1 MTRLVTDRFI
11 DHARRQRGRAALVI
25 GADCLRRD
33 ELRAGVEQVAQ
44 ALENVTTPGARV
56 ALWLDNSAAFV
67 TLFLGTVM
75 ARRVAMVMD
84 RKWPAQQRADV
95 LADVP
100 PDLVFA
106 APESCDELAGQTTA
120 PVVAVHSTDAAVA
133 AMAALP
139 PCSTIDPAATGHP
152 ADPPLFIGFTSGTTG
167 RPKGFI
173 RSHGSWLKS
182 FDASGAEFATSDR
195 DCICAPGPLVHGIS
209 LYAVVEALCAGA
221 TACILPRFDATAAI
235 DQITSRNATVITAV
249 PTILDFIAREAEV
262 RDLTLPSLR
271 LVLSSGAGLPPP
283 LAARLSAVCP
293 NAEIADYYG
302 ASELSFVSVRR
313 GQELTVP
320 GAPSRPFHGVDIQI
334 RRPDGSLADA
344 GETGTVFV
352 RSEMISDG
360 YVRHHDDA
368 GFRRD
373 GDWASV
379 GDLGFLDRAGR
390 LHLIGR
396 ESGMLITGGLNVF
409 PEETEAVLLAQ
420 PEVASAAVIGMADET
435 WGEVVTAVICW
446 QHGESLSLQELQQRC
461 ATTLPRYKWPRRLF
475 IADRLPLTAS
485 GKVARAAVR
494 TSLINGDPAFRE
506 VKQ

>member
-1 MTRLVTDRFI
+1 MR
-11 DHARRQRGRAALVI
+11 
-25 GADCLRRD
+25 
-33 ELRAGVEQVAQ
+33 
-44 ALENVTTPGARV
+44 
-56 ALWLDNSAAFV
+56 
-67 TLFLGTVM
+67 
-75 ARRVAMVMD
+75 
-84 RKWPAQQRADV
+84 
-95 LADVP
+95 
-100 PDLVFA
+100 
-106 APESCDELAGQTTA
+106 
-120 PVVAVHSTDAAVA
+120 
-133 AMAALP
+133 
-139 PCSTIDPAATGHP
+139 
-152 ADPPLFIGFTSGTTG
+152 
-167 RPKGFI
+167 
-173 RSHGSWLKS
+173 
-182 FDASGAEFATSDR
+182 
-195 DCICAPGPLVHGIS
+195 
-209 LYAVVEALCAGA
+209 GA

-420 PEVASAAVIGMADET
+420 PEVASAARDRHGRRNMGRGRHRGHLLAAWGVIELAGTSATLCHNASALQMAAD
-435 WGEVVTAVICW
+435 ACS
-446 QHGESLSLQELQQRC
+446 SLTGCRSPPAARSP
-461 ATTLPRYKWPRRLF
+461 ARRF
-475 IADRLPLTAS
+475 AQA
-485 GKVARAAVR
+485 
-494 TSLINGDPAFRE
+494 
-506 VKQ
+506 

>member
-1 MTRLVTDRFI
+1 M
-11 DHARRQRGRAALVI
+11 
-25 GADCLRRD
+25 
-33 ELRAGVEQVAQ
+33 
-44 ALENVTTPGARV
+44 
-56 ALWLDNSAAFV
+56 
-67 TLFLGTVM
+67 
-75 ARRVAMVMD
+75 
-84 RKWPAQQRADV
+84 
-95 LADVP
+95 
-100 PDLVFA
+100 
-106 APESCDELAGQTTA
+106 
-120 PVVAVHSTDAAVA
+120 
-133 AMAALP
+133 
-139 PCSTIDPAATGHP
+139 
-152 ADPPLFIGFTSGTTG
+152 
-167 RPKGFI
+167 
-173 RSHGSWLKS
+173 
-182 FDASGAEFATSDR
+182 
-195 DCICAPGPLVHGIS
+195 
-209 LYAVVEALCAGA
+209 VEALCAGA